1 MIDKPLTTLTK
12 DDINAL
18 ISHGRAEDRRIEYKQ
33 QLPGGTDED
42 KREFLADV
50 SAFANAG
57 GGDILYGVAEA
68 AGVATETP
76 GVTVIDFDAERR
88 RLHAIL
94 QTGIDPRIPLVEIEA
109 VDGFDNGLVVI
120 LRVHPSWLLP
130 HMVTFKNLSRFFV
143 RDAGQRHQMDVQE
156 LRSAFVGNAALAAE
170 VRRFRDERLVRV
182 LSGETPIPVW
192 AHATI
197 AIHVLPFGAT
207 FTSAA
212 IDPAS
217 IGTTWL
223 QLNESDFVYAP
234 ADRPNLD
241 GLIIYCAPA
250 IERDNRSHQYIQVFR
265 NGGVEGVM
273 TFSSGEHAYDRFQ
286 GDAQE
291 KDIIGFVE
299 AALRFRASHTLGFP
313 VLVMVSLLR
322 FRGVSLL
329 PPARSRPSLNVVPF
343 DRDTILL
350 PDVVIETAGQ
360 NIARRLRP
368 LFDVMW
374 QGAGYTGSR
383 SYDAKGEWQPP
394 RRYPGA

>member
-1 MIDKPLTTLTK
+1 MIDKPLAAISK
-12 DDINAL
+12 SDIDAL
-18 ISHGRAEDRRIEYKQ
+18 VTNGHAEDRRIEYKQ
-33 QLPGGTDED
+33 QLPGATDEE

-68 AGVATETP
+68 AGVATEAV
-76 GVTVIDFDAERR
+76 GVAVGNFDAERR

-94 QTGIDPRIPLVEIEA
+94 QTGIEPRIPLVDIEA
-109 VDGFDNGLVVI
+109 IEGFQDGAVVVV
-120 LRVHPSWLLP
+120 RVHPSWLVP

-156 LRSAFVGNAALAAE
+156 LRSAFVGSAALTAE
-170 VRRFRDERLVRV
+170 VRRFRDERLTKV

-197 AIHVLPFGAT
+197 TLHVLPFGT
-207 FTSAA
+207 SFTAVA

-223 QLNESDFVYAP
+223 QLNQSDFVYSP

-265 NGGVEGVM
+265 NGGIEGVM
-273 TFSSGEHAYDRFQ
+273 TFSSGEHAYDKFY
-286 GDAQE
+286 GDEQE
-291 KDIIGFVE
+291 KDIIRFVE
-299 AALRFRASHTLGFP
+299 AALKFRASHGLGFP
-313 VLVMVSLLR
+313 VLIMVSLLR

-329 PPARSRPSLNVVPF
+329 PPARSRPSFGVVPF
-343 DRDTILL
+343 DRDTVLL
-350 PDVVIETAGQ
+350 PDVVVETADESV
-360 NIARRLRP
+360 ARKLRP
-368 LFDVMW
+368 LFDVMC
-374 QGAGYTGSR
+374 QAAGYKGSR
-383 SYDAKGEWQPP
+383 SHNEAGDWQPP
-394 RRYPGA
+394 RR